1 MSLQLRK
8 FGWQQQKMTTKT
20 TIQKALARFA
30 IAARSV
36 GITAGT
42 VLRGHKTSSRRR
54 DAGLCSGRLALSHR
68 GGDPAA
74 GQLTAARETRRR
86 HAAPVSERWFETS
99 LWRDKRWFK
108 ASWGNKWWFGSS
120 RVGTSVHI
128 PCQVAQTI
136 ENRITIQTNGWGK
149 KMQWNC

>member
-1 MSLQLRK
+1 
-8 FGWQQQKMTTKT
+8 MTTKT
-20 TIQKALARFA
+20 TMNDLARFA

-42 VLRGHKTSSRRR
+42 VLGSHKTSSRRR

-86 HAAPVSERWFETS
+86 HAAPVSER
-99 LWRDKRWFK
+99 
-108 ASWGNKWWFGSS
+108 
-120 RVGTSVHI
+120 
-128 PCQVAQTI
+128 
-136 ENRITIQTNGWGK
+136 
-149 KMQWNC
+149 